1 MGHEKNNV
9 AELSELIECIRI
21 ALNLNLL
28 PLIAEGD
35 SQIILSLATRLQNKA
50 HKEKITPS
58 WRMESGISQLD
69 EILKKSKAIT
79 FHCVRRKSNFDG

>member
-1 MGHEKNNV
+1 MGHENNN
-9 AELSELIECIRI
+9 ATELSGIIEGIRM
-21 ALNLNLL
+21 AMNLNFL

-35 SQIILSLATRLQNKA
+35 SQIILSLATRLQNGA

-79 FHCVRRKSNFDG
+79 FHHVRRKANSDG